1 VKKGIAIVAVIFV
14 VAGVAF
20 FLLSD
25 MVEDAPAP
33 RVRFLFVSFTNAG
46 SGNEAI
52 FTVSNHP
59 GSLVFRSAQIDQKT
73 PTGWVRTDT
82 NVPIRFGPAGMI
94 LPVSATNVPLRVI
107 IECEEGATDLRAWFS
122 RQFLEDRQRD
132 SKFISVR
139 KGFVTND
146 AVGAYSP

>member
-1 VKKGIAIVAVIFV
+1 MKKAIAIVAVIFV

-25 MVEDAPAP
+25 MAEEAPEP
-33 RVRFLFVSFTNAG
+33 RVRFPFVSFTNAG

-59 GSLVFRSAQIDQKT
+59 GSLLFRFAQIDQKT
-73 PTGWVRTDT
+73 PTGWVRMDT
-82 NVPIRFGPAGMI
+82 NVPIRFGPAGMT
-94 LPVSATNVPLRVI
+94 LPVSATNVPLRLI
-107 IECEEGATDLRAWFS
+107 IECEEGATGLRAWLG
-122 RQFLEDRQRD
+122 RPFLGGRHRD

-146 AVGAYSP
+146 AVGGYSR